1 MGLGKALESQGFL
14 TTSIEAVINWA
25 QKNSAWPMPLG
36 ISCCGIE
43 MMAFASSRF
52 DVARFGS
59 EVFRMTPRQS
69 DVLIIAGTVTYKM
82 SWVVRKIY
90 DQMPDPKWV
99 ISMGVCASTGGMFRS
114 YSVVQG
120 VDQFLPVDVYVSG
133 CPPRPENLIMGL
145 MAIQDKIG
153 KKRPDL
159 INFGK
164 NISKTPQQEHFY
176 SPFAFYYKT
185 KEVLE
190 APTIQQLEQK
200 IKETV
205 K

>member
-1 MGLGKALESQGFL
+1 MGLNKALESQGFL
-14 TTSIEAVINWA
+14 TTSIDAVINWA
-25 QKNSAWPMPLG
+25 RKNSAWPMPLG

-52 DVARFGS
+52 DVSRFGS

-120 VDQFLPVDVYVSG
+120 VDQFLPVDVYAAG
-133 CPPRPENLIMGL
+133 CPPRPENLIMAL

-153 KKRPDL
+153 RTKPDL
-159 INFGK
+159 FNFGK
-164 NISKTPQQEHFY
+164 NVSYTPQQEEFY
-176 SPFAFYYKT
+176 SPFAFDPQKKQIIHGKT
-185 KEVLE
+185 IEEVKKQI
-190 APTIQQLEQK
+190 IQ
-200 IKETV
+200 
-205 K
+205 